1 MREPED
7 NRNKKKRKK
16 NKKKRKNKQTAQT
29 EEDADVDM
37 DVDEDE
43 DADVDVD
50 ADAGQ
55 VVVEGLNGQAVARR
69 KKRRVNAGTSG
80 RQEEEEENE
89 EEEEEDPLG
98 DNPINKSIVFTAER
112 APAPQEIQQQASN
125 ILMGLSSSEDHLDWA
140 LDFVKSI
147 KGEPWAQSDALS
159 THSLAHLADRCH
171 RSRDMSIFATFCHMI
186 NDILFS
192 AKINSIMLAQKI
204 VNPAKLPGIR
214 AAEKELWVKH
224 GFRWAR
230 LASAGSIYILML
242 IAAKK
247 MNQNLGDVITSNVL
261 LEVCY
266 ELRAPS
272 LRDNIVP
279 VVARL
284 QKLLQFTFPT
294 LFSKEIRKYYLIENM
309 MNIASIERTD
319 HYFDLFLY
327 RQPINVPRNEYLWKE
342 VLQFT
347 SSDNT
352 SSFSS
357 FNRRHLYSAS
367 KRGSEEAV
375 DPIIDDGEPLSDEE
389 DEKSITQEILSV
401 KPSPLP
407 TFPSMFVG
415 EILCTDSPK
424 WGVLHIIKTRFAL
437 QKIRNPFTSTNKKS
451 RTEQH
456 RKLAS
461 EGERPS
467 TLEEFAV
474 KLSERYTNQ
483 GSIVPNQK
491 WLHLT
496 QTVING

>member
-1 MREPED
+1 
-7 NRNKKKRKK
+7 
-16 NKKKRKNKQTAQT
+16 
-29 EEDADVDM
+29 
-37 DVDEDE
+37 
-43 DADVDVD
+43 
-50 ADAGQ
+50 
-55 VVVEGLNGQAVARR
+55 
-69 KKRRVNAGTSG
+69 
-80 RQEEEEENE
+80 
-89 EEEEEDPLG
+89 
-98 DNPINKSIVFTAER
+98 
-112 APAPQEIQQQASN
+112 
-125 ILMGLSSSEDHLDWA
+125 
-140 LDFVKSI
+140 
-147 KGEPWAQSDALS
+147 
-159 THSLAHLADRCH
+159 
-171 RSRDMSIFATFCHMI
+171 
-186 NDILFS
+186 
-192 AKINSIMLAQKI
+192 
-204 VNPAKLPGIR
+204 
-214 AAEKELWVKH
+214 
-224 GFRWAR
+224 
-230 LASAGSIYILML
+230 
-242 IAAKK
+242 

-309 MNIASIERTD
+309 INIASVERTD

-437 QKIRNPFTSTNKKS
+437 QKIRNPFTSTNEKS

-496 QTVING
+496 QTVINGREIQLLDANNVTIASIDSTLPENQCSHLWNAIMALCHATGAKLRERNTSVEEVLPPFQVWHLSFWGRFSSEGQKFPTDIHPRHMKRIDGSKINYSQFLVYPSNDLQEFPAETAALSSSIGPVIHRIIEKRLARNPDLFGEEIKASVNVMPLHDTSMVSPFMDLLSTSTFSQTLIKIKETWGVVSL